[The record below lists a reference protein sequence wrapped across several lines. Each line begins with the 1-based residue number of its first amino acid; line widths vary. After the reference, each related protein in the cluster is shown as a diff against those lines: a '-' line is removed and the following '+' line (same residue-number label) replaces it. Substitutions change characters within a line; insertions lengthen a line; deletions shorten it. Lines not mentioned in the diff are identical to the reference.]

1 MLSFRAFARLTT
13 YRGRSRRPVWCP
25 AWCREG
31 LDRAPGGAV
40 AWGVESRVMTVI
52 PPRAAAHR
60 VDPGARTHEA
70 DEGWSPTVPAF
81 APLYEIAGDHSLLR
95 RT

>member
-1 MLSFRAFARLTT
+1 MFSFRAFARLTT
-13 YRGRSRRPVWCP
+13 YRGRSRRPAWRP

-40 AWGVESRVMTVI
+40 AWRVESRVMTVI
-52 PPRAAAHR
+52 PPLAAAHR
-60 VDPGARTHEA
+60 VDPGARTNEA
-70 DEGWSPTVPAF
+70 DEGWSTTMAAF
-81 APLYEIAGDHSLLR
+81 APTYEIAGDQSLLR